1 MTQTE
6 LLLTDPQPRVVDF
19 EAFAVKRH
27 AAMTDLGEAALHK
40 AHTRQSRRQRQ
51 RQLDAQRQRDH
62 EWATR
67 RAQARNDYADMIA
80 RGEIRKLTRR
90 ERLERTAQG
99 HPDNPSVQAARR
111 LLARMDATTANDID

>member
-6 LLLTDPQPRVVDF
+6 LNLTAPAPRVLDF
-19 EAFAVKRH
+19 EAFAIKRH

-40 AHTRQSRRQRQ
+40 AHSRQSRRQRQ
-51 RQLDAQRQRDH
+51 RQLDAQQQRDQ
-62 EWATR
+62 EWAVR
-67 RAQARNDYADMIA
+67 RSQARDDYAAMIA
-80 RGEIRKLTRR
+80 SGEIRKPTRR

-111 LLARMDATTANDID
+111 LLAQMDASAADTSD